1 MSPLLYMGK
10 IPFTTSYEMAG
21 EVQVITYRPILQQNS
36 ERRSFEQWKLRWKF
50 RKKDVCKVCI
60 CTKYRIPC
68 LKRSI

>member
-1 MSPLLYMGK
+1 MGK

-36 ERRSFEQWKLRWKF
+36 ERRSFEQWKF